1 MSRRSQKP
9 GGSRQLSL
17 GTLVVVI
24 VLLGVIYW
32 QTGSLPTEV
41 LDAVLGEEGAVT
53 VLTEDGPTDVPTRAA
68 EVAPPQDAPT
78 TEDSTTAVPAQTVTA
93 QPATATPTPQQT
105 RGPTATPQRSR
116 SGLPTI
122 AFADL
127 PVQAQETIALIDAG
141 GPFPFSRDDT
151 VFQNRER
158 LLPLREQGYYREYT
172 VITPG
177 SPDRGARRIVAGSEG
192 ELYYTDDH
200 YDSFREVIR

>member
-17 GTLVVVI
+17 GTLVVVL

-53 VLTEDGPTDVPTRAA
+53 VLTEDAPTDAPTRAA
-68 EVAPPQDAPT
+68 QVAPTQDAP
-78 TEDSTTAVPAQTVTA
+78 TAVPAQTVT
-93 QPATATPTPQQT
+93 QPPATATATPQQT
-105 RGPTATPQRSR
+105 RGPTVTPQRSR

-151 VFQNRER
+151 IFQNRER
-158 LLPLREQGYYREYT
+158 LLPLREQGYYHEYT

-177 SPDRGARRIVAGSEG
+177 SPDRGARRIVAGSDG

-200 YDSFREVIR
+200 YDSFREVFR

>member
-53 VLTEDGPTDVPTRAA
+53 VLTEDAPTRAA
-68 EVAPPQDAPT
+68 EVAPPQDVPT
-78 TEDSTTAVPAQTVTA
+78 AEESDGAVPAQTMRD

-141 GPFPFSRDDT
+141 GPFPFRRDDT

-158 LLPLREQGYYREYT
+158 LLPLHEQGYYREYT

-200 YDSFREVIR
+200 YDSFREVIQ